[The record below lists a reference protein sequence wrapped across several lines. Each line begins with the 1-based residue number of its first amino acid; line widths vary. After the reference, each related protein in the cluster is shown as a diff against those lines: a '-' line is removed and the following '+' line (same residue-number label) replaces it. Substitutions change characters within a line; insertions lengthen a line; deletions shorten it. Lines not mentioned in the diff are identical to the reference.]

1 MKQVSVAEAKEVIER
16 GGNTRIIDVRSP
28 AEFRGSHIAEA
39 ENVPLDQISGESLDL
54 KAEKGDRIFLIC
66 QSGVRSAK
74 ASEKLRSLGYS
85 EAVSIEGGMNA
96 WEARGYG
103 AEKGKKTIS
112 IERQVRIAAGSLV
125 VVGGDSGRFGQFVV
139 CRNLSVRRCRA
150 RLCGSDRHLWNGDDA
165 LPHALESVIPSG
177 KRGFAKLRCNKVS
190 ITSDLPFFYAR

>member
-125 VVGGDSGRFGQFVV
+125 VVGAILGVLVNLWFVGISAFV
-139 CRNLSVRRCRA
+139 GAGLVFAGVTDTCGMGMMLSRMP
-150 RLCGSDRHLWNGDDA
+150 WN
-165 LPHALESVIPSG
+165 
-177 KRGFAKLRCNKVS
+177 R
-190 ITSDLPFFYAR
+190 